1 MQNKQP
7 LILDAEHHAAL
18 FGCLARCT
26 LSTLEEQGPAAVRE
40 AVILYG
46 NQRGARMAM
55 PGQSRRPAPG
65 HGHL

>member
-26 LSTLEEQGPAAVRE
+26 PVTYPHLSPILDRHGLSMDLMADLSKITIRGP
-40 AVILYG
+40 G
-46 NQRGARMAM
+46 M
-55 PGQSRRPAPG
+55 
-65 HGHL
+65 